1 MGLVAW
7 IKMNDWLIDWWEEIR
22 GSLMTVG
29 LRCSWVGELSPTVTV
44 ENCSLPFTFNG
55 RLYEQ
60 CVQTVEDINGPC
72 DKFACI
78 LPGRLWAYCLPPTG
92 APHSRLLTY
101 LLTYLLTTSL
111 LITDH
116 FGGPGRSVGPVC
128 VCLSYVWT
136 KTFER
141 FDLWPGYLECWF
153 ILTCPVRAPGR
164 RCALVHL
171 LISVLYRLFVC
182 SLNFLTSFLTYL
194 LPYLPTSLRIGP

>member
-1 MGLVAW
+1 MRGDTRQFDDCWSALFVSRRAVAYS
-7 IKMNDWLIDWWEEIR
+7 D
-22 GSLMTVG
+22 G
-29 LRCSWVGELSPTVTV
+29 GELFSAVHVQRTTVRAV
-44 ENCSLPFTFNG
+44 RSDGRGHQRALWQVRLHLAGPSLG
-55 RLYEQ
+55 
-60 CVQTVEDINGPC
+60 
-72 DKFACI
+72 I
-78 LPGRLWAYCLPPTG
+78 LPTAHWCA
-92 APHSRLLTY
+92 SFSLTY

-182 SLNFLTSFLTYL
+182 SLNFLTSFLSIYFLTCRRL
-194 LPYLPTSLRIGP
+194 